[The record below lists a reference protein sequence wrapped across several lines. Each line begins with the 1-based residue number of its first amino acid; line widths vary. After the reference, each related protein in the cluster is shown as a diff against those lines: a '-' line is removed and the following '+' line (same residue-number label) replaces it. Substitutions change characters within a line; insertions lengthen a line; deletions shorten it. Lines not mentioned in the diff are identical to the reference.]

1 MNERTGA
8 LVRRLAT
15 IGLPLTLMLALM
27 LVLSVMA
34 DDGAPAAGAPSPRHG
49 EERMNAVSGV
59 LTGTVTVT
67 KTVEPEQIDPGGSRI
82 VTYEVIFTD
91 SSTGTVTLDRITDTL
106 PADFKF
112 FGMAYGSDVT
122 TPPQQSGNL
131 QLVWQN
137 VSFTSTLTV
146 RYYVE
151 AVDRTGV
158 YQNSVVALA
167 GGEQIGPASATLE
180 VGGTLVWLPIAFRG
194 GHLPGPVWTLTKT
207 ASPAQVAPGDPVD
220 YTVVIRNDGDRPGT
234 FVTLADTLPADFRF
248 EEMLPGSGV
257 TDPPT
262 GTTGKISWDGY
273 WTLIPGEDLTVKYQ
287 VQSGGSGDKVNTFG
301 IYTAGGTEL
310 GSASSTVEVIGGLP
324 FEDEFTSGLS
334 PDWEPFTNWPGLSAD
349 RWYWSGVVGSYGV
362 YNYGWDEV
370 EPGWT
375 GYDMS
380 IYNDEGAQAWTD
392 YRIEVRLKD
401 SKETGSE
408 KSGLTG
414 VWFRGT
420 YEDSGANDGK
430 LVGGYYV
437 YMKPSN
443 ETLYLMRTP
452 PGNPTFASHTVQA
465 TRYWAP
471 RIGRGHWY
479 KFIIEVE
486 GNHIQVWFE
495 DDEDGTSNPVRV
507 FNWTDSLN
515 AWPQGTVGFATY
527 YTTARYDYIR
537 VEPLP

>member
-1 MNERTGA
+1 MNEKTGTSA
-8 LVRRLAT
+8 RRLAT
-15 IGLPLTLMLALM
+15 IGLPLTLLLAL
-27 LVLSVMA
+27 VLALTVMA
-34 DDGAPAAGAPSPRHG
+34 EDGTPAAGAPPVPYVL
-49 EERMNAVSGV
+49 ERTSAATGV
-59 LTGTVTVT
+59 LTGTVAVT
-67 KTVEPEQIDPGGSRI
+67 KTVEPEQVGPGDSRV
-82 VTYEVIFTD
+82 VTYEVVFTD
-91 SSTGTVTLDRITDTL
+91 TNTGPVTLDRITDTL
-106 PADFKF
+106 PADFEF
-112 FGMAYGSDVT
+112 RGMAYGSDVT

-137 VSFTSTLTV
+137 ISFTDTLTV

-158 YQNSVVALA
+158 YQNSVVATA

-180 VGGTLVWLPIAFRG
+180 VGGRLVWIPIAFRG

-207 ASPAQVAPGDPVD
+207 ADPAEVAPDDPVD
-220 YTVVIRNDGDRPGT
+220 YTVVIRNDGDRAGT
-234 FVTLADTLPADFRF
+234 FVSLADTLPDEFEF

-262 GTTGKISWDGY
+262 GTTGKIMWDGY
-273 WTLIPGEDLTVKYQ
+273 WTLIPGEELTVKYR
-287 VQSGGSGDKVNTFG
+287 VESGGAGDQVNTFG

-310 GSASSTVEVIGGLP
+310 GSASSTVTVGGGLP
-324 FEDEFTSGLS
+324 FEDDFDSGLS
-334 PDWEPFTNWPGLSAD
+334 PEWEPFTNWPGLSAD
-349 RWYWSGVVGSYGV
+349 RWFWSGAAPTWGI
-362 YNYGWDEV
+362 YNYEWDAV

-380 IYNDEGAQAWTD
+380 IYNSEEAQAWTD

-401 SKETGSE
+401 SKDTGAE
-408 KSGLTG
+408 KSGLAG

-420 YEDSGANDGK
+420 YEDSGANDGRT
-430 LVGGYYV
+430 VGGYYV
-437 YMKPSN
+437 YMKASN

-452 PGNPTFASHTVQA
+452 PGDPCFATHTIQA

-471 RIGRGHWY
+471 RIGRAHWY
-479 KFIIEVE
+479 KLIIEVE
-486 GNHIQVWFE
+486 GNHIEVWFE

-507 FNWTDSLN
+507 FNWTDSMN